1 MDNEQ
6 KIWNFLKEKG
16 FTDYA
21 VAGIMGNLY
30 AESALKPTN
39 LQGTGNKKLN
49 LTDEEYTQK
58 VDNGEYNN
66 FITDSQGYGLAQWTY
81 WSRKS
86 SLLKYSKACKKS
98 IGDLNMQLE
107 FLVKEISSYSKVTKV
122 LNESTSVKECSDA
135 VLLYYER
142 PINTSDSV
150 KEKRASYAHKY
161 YEKFAMKEYAKESK
175 SNLRLAFEVLNNM
188 WGNGSERKRRLTEAG
203 YNYSEVQKI
212 VNEIVQIKEDL
223 YG

>member
-30 AESALKPTN
+30 AESALKPNN

-58 VDNGEYNN
+58 VDNGEYKN

-98 IGDLNMQLE
+98 IGDLSMQLE

-142 PINTSDSV
+142 PVNTSDSV

-161 YEKFAMKEYAKESK
+161 YEKFAMKEYAKETK